1 MDLCSYRGREFA
13 FRPAAK
19 TRGFMETLASQIA
32 QQLETLKVLVVDDE
46 ASMRK
51 VTRAL
56 LQASRSLIWISAR
69 SSWSIEIAYH
79 VSEALEE
86 KS

>member
-1 MDLCSYRGREFA
+1 
-13 FRPAAK
+13 
-19 TRGFMETLASQIA
+19 MEALASQIS

-56 LQASRSLIWISAR
+56 LQAIGVRNIFEPATAAKGSTRSAR
-69 SSWSIEIAYH
+69 GHRMS
-79 VSEALEE
+79 
-86 KS
+86 